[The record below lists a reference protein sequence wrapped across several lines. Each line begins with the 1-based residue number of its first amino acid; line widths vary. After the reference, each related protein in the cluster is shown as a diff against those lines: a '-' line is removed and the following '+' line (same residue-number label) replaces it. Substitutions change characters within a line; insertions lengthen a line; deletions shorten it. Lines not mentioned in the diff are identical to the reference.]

1 MLNAAKHGLVNTV
14 AKGKYDVYK
23 IFIIFTKIVL
33 YFWRMLVYSCG
44 VNKKVFLQA
53 CSKKQTCK

>member
-1 MLNAAKHGLVNTV
+1 MVNAAKHGLVNTV

-23 IFIIFTKIVL
+23 IFIIFTKILL
-33 YFWRMLVYSCG
+33 YFWRMQVYSCG

-53 CSKKQTCK
+53 CS